1 MLSGGWGVSDALA
14 AAQAFARGPHGAR
27 LLRPAGRDARGTYA
41 RALRSSLPAE
51 GDDGPFVASHTEA
64 GRADTRTFLRR
75 ALASGV
81 PTIEQPRRR
90 PTLSVR
96 RACYTV
102 VMFDLDRIGGPGA
115 LADLVDEVLGA
126 GELALHIQR
135 RGAAMEKKDDRSPVT
150 EADRAVE
157 ERLRGYL
164 ARRYPDAGFLG
175 EESGARDGSGLRWI
189 VDPIDG
195 TRAFVR
201 GIPTWSVLV
210 TLEADAIPAVAI
222 AYMPASEDLFV
233 GFLGG
238 GARHNGRPCRVSTT
252 AALDDALVGHGAIQQ
267 FTEAGRDALL
277 LRLARETYTQRGFAD
292 FANYRELLLGRMD
305 AVIDPGV
312 KAYDVGP
319 AAVLVQEAGG
329 RWSDLAGRPTIHG
342 DGFVASNGLV
352 HEALLALAT

>member
-1 MLSGGWGVSDALA
+1 
-14 AAQAFARGPHGAR
+14 
-27 LLRPAGRDARGTYA
+27 
-41 RALRSSLPAE
+41 
-51 GDDGPFVASHTEA
+51 
-64 GRADTRTFLRR
+64 
-75 ALASGV
+75 
-81 PTIEQPRRR
+81 
-90 PTLSVR
+90 
-96 RACYTV
+96 
-102 VMFDLDRIGGPGA
+102 MFDLDRIGGAPA

-135 RGAAMEKKDDRSPVT
+135 RGAAMEKKADRSPVT
-150 EADRAVE
+150 EADRGVE

-164 ARRYPDAGFLG
+164 ARRYPDAAFLG
-175 EESGARDGSGLRWI
+175 EESGEKVGADLRWI

-201 GIPTWSVLV
+201 SIPTWSILV
-210 TLEADAIPAVAI
+210 TLEAGGTPVLAV

-252 AALDDALVGHGAIQQ
+252 ATLDDALVGHGAIQQ
-267 FTEAGRDALL
+267 FSDTGHEETL
-277 LRLARETYTQRGFAD
+277 LRLARQTYTQRGFAD

-305 AVIDPGV
+305 GVVDPGT

-329 RWSDLAGRPTIHG
+329 RWSDLQGRPTIHG
-342 DGFVASNGLV
+342 GGFIASNGLV
-352 HEALLALAT
+352 HDALLALVA